1 MEKTL
6 KWIYWKKEDEE
17 ERKNNILNLEILY
30 LNRQYRI
37 KGRKM
42 KGKA

>member
-30 LNRQYRI
+30 LNRQHRI